1 MKLLSTFSLV
11 SLLIGFFLLPVPAR
25 SQNSVGYDFLRTFVG
40 ARPSA
45 MAGAFISVQGD
56 IHSLAYN
63 PAGLAALD
71 SKQGTASYLNHLLDF
86 QSGFLAYAQPFALGT
101 AAIGLHFFDYGQ
113 FERKDENNLGSGEFG
128 ANSMALSVGYSRVV
142 LKNLAVGGAEGA

>member
-1 MKLLSTFSLV
+1 MKLLSVFSPV
-11 SLLIGFFLLPVPAR
+11 SLLIGFLLLSVPAR
-25 SQNSVGYDFLRTFVG
+25 SQSSVGYDFLRTFVG

-56 IHSLAYN
+56 IHCLAYN

-86 QSGFLAYAQPFALGT
+86 QSGF
-101 AAIGLHFFDYGQ
+101 
-113 FERKDENNLGSGEFG
+113 
-128 ANSMALSVGYSRVV
+128 
-142 LKNLAVGGAEGA
+142 